1 MLGLRVFLLSDDWME
16 DVLGKCFSHCKPREK
31 EKQVKLNSITIM
43 YMCAYVGQH
52 VQESDV
58 HQFTSLIYPKYAQ
71 KHSIRLQ
78 ISIFDVV
85 CVSADK
91 PGEPVCVHS
100 T

>member
-1 MLGLRVFLLSDDWME
+1 
-16 DVLGKCFSHCKPREK
+16 
-31 EKQVKLNSITIM
+31 M

-91 PGEPVCVHS
+91 PGEPVCS
-100 T
+100 